1 MAITIAENENILL
14 RTWLPEDAL
23 FFYQL
28 NADPDVMRYT
38 GDPAFKSVEDALN
51 FITAYRDFELHGCG
65 RWIIIH
71 KTSGE
76 AIGWCGIKFH
86 PDEKE
91 YDLGFR
97 LLKKNWN
104 QGWASEAARLCV
116 KYASEVMG
124 LRVLTAKAVDKNLA
138 SIRVLEK
145 CGFIYLTTKPEG
157 GFNWCHFIK
166 TF

>member
-1 MAITIAENENILL
+1 MASTIAENENILL
-14 RTWLPEDAL
+14 RTWLPEDAS
-23 FFYQL
+23 FFYEL

-38 GDPAFKSVEDALN
+38 GDPPFASVEDASN
-51 FITAYRDFELHGCG
+51 FIAAYRDFDLYGCG
-65 RWIIIH
+65 RWIIIQ
-71 KTSGE
+71 KASGE
-76 AIGWCGIKFH
+76 AIGWCGIKYH
-86 PDEKE
+86 PVEKE

-104 QGWASEAARLCV
+104 QGWASEAANLCLH
-116 KYASEVMG
+116 YASGVMA

-157 GFNWCHFIK
+157 DFNWCHFIK

>member
-1 MAITIAENENILL
+1 MVVDDGSSSKKA
-14 RTWLPEDAL
+14 
-23 FFYQL
+23 
-28 NADPDVMRYT
+28 
-38 GDPAFKSVEDALN
+38 
-51 FITAYRDFELHGCG
+51 
-65 RWIIIH
+65 
-71 KTSGE
+71 SGE
-76 AIGWCGIKFH
+76 AIGWCGIKYH
-86 PDEKE
+86 PVEKE

-104 QGWASEAARLCV
+104 QGWASEAANLCLH
-116 KYASEVMG
+116 YASEVMA

-157 GFNWCHFIK
+157 DFNWCHFIK